1 MSDQIPGS
9 HVQSEEL
16 YGLLAEFE
24 NPEQIMRA
32 ARAVHEAGYEVWDC
46 HTPFPVHGLDKAM
59 GVKPTILP
67 VVVFFC
73 GVIGMSLGFFMQWFT
88 NASSMK
94 AWFFGMVRGYEYMIS
109 GKPMMSLPAWIPV
122 IFEMTVL
129 FSAIATVGLMLV
141 FNGLPRLYHPVFKS
155 KRFARATDDRFF
167 VVIEASDP
175 KFDRADTQ
183 TLLEKLHPSSI
194 ELLEL

>member
-1 MSDQIPGS
+1 MSAHGQHANDSTGE
-9 HVQSEEL
+9 VF
-16 YGLLAEFE
+16 GLLAEFE
-24 NPEQIMRA
+24 TPEQITRA
-32 ARAVHEAGYEVWDC
+32 ACAVHDAGYKLWDC

-67 VVVFFC
+67 VLVFFGGLT
-73 GVIGMSLGFFMQWFT
+73 GVTLGFLMQWFT
-88 NASSMK
+88 NASSLK

-122 IFEMTVL
+122 MFETTVL
-129 FSAIATVGLMLV
+129 FSAIAAVALMLV

-167 VVIEASDP
+167 VVIEARDP
-175 KFDRADTQ
+175 NFDRSTTH
-183 TLLEKLHPSSI
+183 TLLETLNPTSI
-194 ELLEL
+194 EALEA